1 MFREGF
7 KIGPYTLLKKLGR
20 GGFGV
25 VWLAEKRTALA
36 VRKVAI
42 KMPNDDDVDLDA
54 VRREAALWIEVSD
67 HPNVLSFIDADIYDE
82 QIIIVSEYAPD
93 GSLATFLK
101 QNGGKMPSTAQAV
114 EMAIGILSGL
124 SHLHSKRII
133 HRDLKPANILLHGRT
148 PRLVDFGLARVMKS
162 TSHSKTVSG
171 TYSYMPPETF
181 AGSRSEQ
188 TDIYSVGVIL
198 FEMIVGSLPYP
209 QDNDAALIGAIL
221 HGNPEPLPDDLSK
234 PLRAVVER
242 AMERDLNRRFKTAL
256 EMRTALHDAA
266 LTIHAGE
273 SSGAKTEV
281 LPSFLSQELL
291 GEKTTTPMPTVD
303 VEGTTAP
310 MPTAGLDSETNPMIQ
325 PQTEPSPSVE
335 IEERKTPQSQPTEV
349 SPTINAQAQTWQ
361 EIQAKKET
369 SASPTIQSAEEKITP
384 LTTEKEFR
392 VTPSGVSTP
401 SHITPKGVTLT
412 KSRMGLLIGVGAA
425 VLASVLVLGL
435 GVFLL
440 SRFIGGSS
448 ENTNASQTTETANPT
463 SKKEK
468 KTINPT
474 GREIGILQAKSN
486 VYEVAISGDGKLA
499 ASVGN
504 DSNVRLWRNE
514 ESSVPVILSGHADT
528 VRTVAISTNG
538 QIIASGSDDKTIR
551 LWNASDGKF
560 LRELKGHSDWVFR
573 VSFSED
579 GQTIVSASGDKT
591 IRFWNVSDGSLKQT
605 INMPNAEELIV
616 NISADLRLVAFYL
629 PQNKQVR
636 VWSLAESRLVSNLQ
650 GERFEVRGGAFA
662 PDGNTIALGSKDG
675 AVRLYSVSDGEEI
688 KILRGANQETGRV
701 VYNSS
706 GELISAGYNDGS
718 ICLWNADDGKLLKT
732 LSGHTKFVFALAFSS
747 DDSVLASGG
756 EDQTLRL
763 WEIQSKK

>member
-1 MFREGF
+1 MARHGDI
-7 KIGPYTLLKKLGR
+7 IGPYTLIEKLGR

-36 VRKVAI
+36 TRKVAI

-67 HPNVLSFIDADIYDE
+67 HPNVLSFIDADIYGD
-82 QIIIVSEYAPD
+82 QIVIVSEYAPD
-93 GSLATFLK
+93 GSLATYLK
-101 QNGGKMPSTAQAV
+101 RHGGKMPSVAESV

-181 AGSRSEQ
+181 AGIRSEQ

-234 PLRAVVER
+234 PLRAVIER
-242 AMERDLNRRFKTAL
+242 AMEKDLNKRFKTAL
-256 EMRTALHDAA
+256 EMRAALRDAA

-273 SSGAKTEV
+273 SSETKTEV

-291 GEKTTTPMPTVD
+291 GEKTTTPMPTAD
-303 VEGTTAP
+303 VEGTTTP
-310 MPTAGLDSETNPMIQ
+310 MPTAGLDYETNPMIQ

-361 EIQAKKET
+361 EIQAQKKT
-369 SASPTIQSAEEKITP
+369 AASPTIASKENITP
-384 LTTEKEFR
+384 LTSEKEFR
-392 VTPSGVSTP
+392 DRPSGVSTP
-401 SHITPKGVTLT
+401 GHITPEGVTLT
-412 KSRMGLLIGVGAA
+412 KNRTGLLIGVGAI
-425 VLASVLVLGL
+425 VLAFVLVLGL

-440 SRFIGGSS
+440 SRFISGSS

-629 PQNKQVR
+629 PQKKQVR
-636 VWSLAESRLVSNLQ
+636 IWSLAESRLVSNLQ

-662 PDGNTIALGSKDG
+662 PDGNTIVLGSKDG
-675 AVRLYSVSDGEEI
+675 AVRLHRVSDGGRI
-688 KILRGANQETGRV
+688 KVLQGVNEETGRV
-701 VYNSS
+701 VYNSG
-706 GELISAGYNDGS
+706 GELIAAGYKDGS
-718 ICLWNADDGKLLKT
+718 ICLWNSEDGKLLKT
-732 LSGHTKFVFALAFSS
+732 LRGHARFVFALAFSS